1 MGLLNT
7 HIQLVSAVK
16 KELSIFTECLLIRK
30 RNTLMSD
37 MVIRGKQKNS
47 CSFAQA
53 WTGEV
58 GNKEYVGRA
67 PNYNLYFFAVFLKKF
82 QEFLGRA
89 VG

>member
-1 MGLLNT
+1 
-7 HIQLVSAVK
+7 
-16 KELSIFTECLLIRK
+16 
-30 RNTLMSD
+30 MSD

>member
-7 HIQLVSAVK
+7 HIQLASAVK
-16 KELSIFTECLLIRK
+16 KRAIYIYRVSINKEKKYSNVRHG
-30 RNTLMSD
+30 NQ
-37 MVIRGKQKNS
+37 GKQKNS